1 MAREIN
7 LVPDIKHE
15 MIKTIKLR
23 NIIFFICI
31 IVAAVSVGAT
41 FIFGAI
47 AGGQQLALN
56 SKKSTI
62 ENLSSK
68 LNSFSDLNDYLT
80 IKDQLGNISQL
91 TDNKQV
97 LSRTFNILSAMIPTG
112 ADTITISELR
122 IDFSEGD
129 PVLSLEAQANAGTE
143 PFIDYNVLDAF
154 KKSMGYLRYDY
165 GQYVDKEGNGIPVY
179 CMIETGED
187 GAVFKD
193 KDKGIYAYWTIDGE
207 GCDPTAQPS
216 SEESTEE
223 ESSDNSDNNSNNS
236 NSNKSK
242 PSDKYNTEEYNGEK
256 VVRIWR
262 TPQYSDW
269 YKEEE
274 KSGEPYMSLDGQI
287 SNVPHFQSQCI
298 KYTGNKIQD
307 SASPRWVEENKECL
321 LVSNGIDGI
330 EVTDS
335 SNGRGSD
342 EQLVL
347 RFSSTIMINPE
358 VYKFTNHHML
368 AIAPSGRQN
377 VTDSYVQVQA
387 MFSKRAEDC
396 AEGDTDCLS
405 NSNQGGNSAT
415 NNNGNKN
422 NNGGNNGQN

>member
-7 LVPDIKHE
+7 LVPDIKDE

-31 IVAAVSVGAT
+31 IVAAASVGAT
-41 FIFGAI
+41 FIFGVI

-56 SKKSTI
+56 GKKGTI
-62 ENLSSK
+62 DNLSSK

-80 IKDQLGNISQL
+80 IKDQLGNVSQL
-91 TDNKQV
+91 TNNKQV
-97 LSRTFNILSAMIPTG
+97 LSRTFNILSAIIPTG

-129 PVLSLEAQANAGTE
+129 PVLSLEAQANAGAE

-154 KKSMGYLRYDY
+154 KKSMQYMRYDF
-165 GQYVDKEGNGIPVY
+165 GQYVDRDGKEIPAY
-179 CMIETGED
+179 CMVETGDD
-187 GAVFKD
+187 GAIFKD
-193 KDKGIYAYWTIDGE
+193 KEKGIYAYWTIDGE
-207 GCDPTAQPS
+207 GCDPS
-216 SEESTEE
+216 SQASDE
-223 ESSDNSDNNSNNS
+223 ESSGEEDSNNS
-236 NSNKSK
+236 NKNNDKK
-242 PSDKYNTEEYNGEK
+242 PSDKYNTEDYKGEK

-298 KYTGNKIQD
+298 KYSGNKIQD
-307 SASPRWVEENKECL
+307 SSSPRWVEENNDCL
-321 LVSNGIDGI
+321 LVTNGIDGI

-335 SNGRGSD
+335 SNGRGAD
-342 EQLVL
+342 DQLVL
-347 RFSSTIMINPE
+347 RFSSNIMINPE
-358 VYKFTNHHML
+358 VYKFTNYHML

-387 MFSKRAEDC
+387 MFSQRAEDC

-405 NSNQGGNSAT
+405 NSNQGSNT
-415 NNNGNKN
+415 NNNDNKN
-422 NNGGNNGQN
+422 NNGGNNG